1 VEAVLSAP
9 DLVLIQGPPGT
20 GKNHGLPRFAIKL
33 PVGGRTL
40 IASQANL
47 AVDNALSRLVHNP
60 VIRATKGKAEKV
72 GEGPFLEERVIGT
85 WLQNTATDCEKSP

>member
-1 VEAVLSAP
+1 VEAVLSAL

-20 GKNHGLPRFAIKL
+20 GKTTVIAEICYQVACR
-33 PVGGRTL
+33 GGRTL

-60 VIRATKGKAEKV
+60 VIRAS
-72 GEGPFLEERVIGT
+72 ER
-85 WLQNTATDCEKSP
+85 KS